1 MVDTMFNIP
10 VFSSFAEEMEHR
22 ITNGTRPR
30 RGARTQQSEP
40 SPVSCRIELLR
51 GGSCR
56 DDASET
62 RVCGR
67 LFISRTLHQRLFVL
81 NKTDEID
88 RSRLLTLPGNWRL
101 ALGSEDVG
109 DAIGS

>member
-30 RGARTQQSEP
+30 RGARTQQSES

-56 DDASET
+56 EVDFSSPVRYINAYL
-62 RVCGR
+62 C
-67 LFISRTLHQRLFVL
+67 
-81 NKTDEID
+81 
-88 RSRLLTLPGNWRL
+88 
-101 ALGSEDVG
+101 
-109 DAIGS
+109 